1 MVEHYLALEPEPPLL
16 VFRVRLGLTMIRLAG
31 SVEQPATAQ
40 AATRLASE
48 VVMSGDGYAA
58 REVLAHGEFRTWLG
72 DAEKRA
78 LAAAVQSSGLG
89 CGVMPE
95 DLITTLLAAVKMS
108 EAATVRN
115 LERQVA
121 AKSY

>member
-1 MVEHYLALEPEPPLL
+1 
-16 VFRVRLGLTMIRLAG
+16 
-31 SVEQPATAQ
+31 
-40 AATRLASE
+40 E

-72 DAEKRA
+72 DADERA

-89 CGVMPE
+89 GGVMPE
-95 DLITTLLAAVKMS
+95 DLISTLLAAVEMR
-108 EAATVRN
+108 EATTVRH

-121 AKSY
+121 AKSYQ